1 MVVEQPVWLP
11 GSWCRHAGI
20 ETLRPRAGWPKWCD
34 WPDLDDLQVLLDAA
48 PRPVTNTE
56 GKSLRL
62 SSVDTSLSAADY
74 ERRVAREAVLTVRMP
89 GWHDLFNV
97 LAWAAWP
104 RAKASLN
111 VRHVVELD
119 RQAGP
124 NRPPARD
131 ALTQFDEDGVIVAV
145 SDPELER
152 FAREFRW
159 KELFWQRR
167 ADLANGFRVFV
178 FGHAL
183 AEKLLAPFVGLTAK
197 AVFVPVERNFGTL
210 DLDQQ
215 RDALDEQAV
224 ALLQAPGSFA
234 SPRDLAPL
242 PVLGMP
248 GWWVGGE
255 SERFYD
261 DDKYFRAGRT
271 RTARSSDGRS

>member
-1 MVVEQPVWLP
+1 MALEQPVWAP
-11 GSWCRHAGI
+11 GSWYRHPGI
-20 ETLRPRAGWPKWCD
+20 ETLRPRAGWPEWGD

-56 GKSLRL
+56 GRSLRL
-62 SSVDTSLSAADY
+62 ASADINLSAAEY
-74 ERRVAREAVLTVRMP
+74 ERRVARDSVLTVRMP

-104 RAKASLN
+104 GAKASLN
-111 VRHVVELD
+111 VRHAVELD
-119 RQAGP
+119 RHAGP
-124 NRPPARD
+124 NRSPARD

-145 SDPELER
+145 SDPALER
-152 FAREFRW
+152 LAREFRW
-159 KELFWQRR
+159 KDLFWRHR
-167 ADLANGFRVFV
+167 GVLADGFRVFV

-197 AVFVPVERNFGTL
+197 AVFIGVAESFHRL
-210 DLDQQ
+210 DLDGQ
-215 RDALDEQAV
+215 REMLDDQAA
-224 ALLQAPGSFA
+224 ALLRAPGSFA

-248 GWWVGGE
+248 GWWAGGE

-261 DDKYFRAGRT
+261 DDSYFRAGRT
-271 RTARSSDGRS
+271 RTARSSGGRS